1 MTTNLRIALIIITLI
16 YITLIMKAIKNKRV
30 QTSLCTFWIISGIL
44 LIISLI
50 IPNFIEILTEVL
62 GFEVPANMIFCITIF
77 VAFYLIF
84 NITIKLSKV
93 YQDNIH
99 LVQEISK
106 LKYKLSKL
114 ENEENNKDRGIY
126 EENNK

>member
-93 YQDNIH
+93 YQDNIN